1 MEFEVS
7 IDISNLPG
15 LAFVN
20 NVLDGDVVSL
30 WDKPL
35 HHLDEVGVGGQK
47 GQSVMGMGPVSDTKA
62 HHPPFVSIED
72 TNTHS
77 FRMRTLPIT
86 HIQ

>member
-47 GQSVMGMGPVSDTKA
+47 GQSIMGMGPVSDTK
-62 HHPPFVSIED
+62 HIIPL
-72 TNTHS
+72 S
-77 FRMRTLPIT
+77 FTMRTSTAT
-86 HIQ
+86 HLELEH

>member
-1 MEFEVS
+1 MAECKS
-7 IDISNLPG
+7 ILSFRYPLTSNLPA

-47 GQSVMGMGPVSDTKA
+47 GQSIMGMGPVSDTK
-62 HHPPFVSIED
+62 HIIPL
-72 TNTHS
+72 S
-77 FRMRTLPIT
+77 FTMRTSTAT
-86 HIQ
+86 HLELEH